1 MPAPVRSDSRPAV
14 TWIAALALA
23 GAAGSGVTACR
34 PAAAAGADAGS
45 LAPAPIAAPPP
56 AVTPRAAVLARLAR
70 LNRSDRFLFG
80 QENATLWG
88 MYLDGA
94 LTSTNVWFDR
104 TARVGRFTS
113 DSEAVVGDAP
123 AVLGVSL
130 GMLAFEPTDWNRRA
144 PIAAAIRRQ
153 VAQGGLVTMDWH
165 APSCSA
171 DVASAGILARVNV
184 EGHEIPIHA
193 ITAGPLFYAE
203 EQYRRPIATRDDLP
217 EALKCLCAI
226 ANDAPIGAGPYQG
239 TSGKTWLVAHAKHTA
254 QVFRDQGL
262 GGLPII
268 VRPFHEHTGAWF
280 WWGQPYWNCAAL
292 LGQPDAVSGADA
304 YKAMTRTFVS
314 TLRAEPGMGELIF
327 AYSTDKLTGVGAQ
340 PAPAAG
346 VDPGAKTPPPPAE
359 RPPTAAERK
368 VMDPSGQARDLL
380 RARLVRELS
389 AAGLAYVSPAERGAT
404 LDVSQARSR
413 RQAET
418 YVAQRRPYY
427 TEAYAGD
434 DVFDLLGIDLYH
446 PVARPAN
453 DDDLRMFRLQLR
465 VVAEEARARG
475 KPYALTEAGTYRLHL
490 LQVASQA
497 APGKPLLLNG
507 KASVDEALA
516 RLFDPADRAALL
528 RHFGLS
534 QPGPIALTAAERARV
549 VPRVSEDW
557 FNRQLLAL
565 AKEARVAYALV
576 WQTYYDS
583 RATERYLYYYIPY
596 PGHPEA
602 RSFQRF
608 YADPATCF
616 LRDDCGR

>member
-1 MPAPVRSDSRPAV
+1 VPAPTCPESRRAI

-23 GAAGSGVTACR
+23 GAALSGLASCS
-34 PAAAAGADAGS
+34 PAAAAAGSDAGPTTPGAS
-45 LAPAPIAAPPP
+45 AAPDASP

-70 LNRSDRFLFG
+70 LNQSERFLFG

-88 MYLDGA
+88 MYLNGA
-94 LTSTNVWFDR
+94 LVSTNTWFDS
-104 TARVGRFTS
+104 TARAGHFTS
-113 DSEAVVGDAP
+113 DSEAIVGDAP

-130 GMLAFEPTDWNRRA
+130 GMLAFEPTGWNRRA

-165 APSCSA
+165 APSCGA
-171 DVASAGILARVNV
+171 DVASAGVLATINV
-184 EGHEIPIHA
+184 DGRDVPIHA

-203 EQYRRPIATRDDLP
+203 EEYKHAIATRDDVP
-217 EALKCLCAI
+217 QALKCLCQI
-226 ANDAPIGAGPYQG
+226 ANDAPIGAGPYKG
-239 TSGKTWLVAHAKHTA
+239 ISGKTWLIAHAKQAA

-262 GGLPII
+262 DGLPII
-268 VRPFHEHTGAWF
+268 VRPFHEHTGSWF

-292 LGQPDAVSGADA
+292 LDKPDAVSGPDA
-304 YKAMTRTFVS
+304 YKAMARTFVS
-314 TLRAEPGMGELIF
+314 TLRSEPGMGQLIF
-327 AYSTDKLTGVGAQ
+327 AYSTDKLTGVGA
-340 PAPAAG
+340 
-346 VDPGAKTPPPPAE
+346 TPSQKE
-359 RPPTAAERK
+359 RPPSAAERK
-368 VMDPSGQARDLL
+368 ITDPSGQARDLL

-413 RQAET
+413 RQADT
-418 YVAQRRPYY
+418 YVAQRRPFYA
-427 TEAYAGD
+427 EAYAGD

-446 PVARPAN
+446 PVTRAAN
-453 DDDLRMFRLQLR
+453 DDDLRMLRLQLR

-490 LQVASQA
+490 LQVASKA
-497 APGKPLLLNG
+497 APGQPLVING
-507 KASVDEALA
+507 KSSVDEALA

-534 QPGPIALTAAERARV
+534 EPGPIALTAGERARV
-549 VPRVSEDW
+549 VPRASEDW
-557 FNRQLLAL
+557 FNRQLLVL
-565 AKEARVAYALV
+565 AKESKVAYAQV

-583 RATERYLYYYIPY
+583 LTTDRYLYYYIPY

-602 RSFQRF
+602 RSYQRF

-616 LRDDCGR
+616 LRDNCGN